1 MVDFLVTNGGLSV
14 NISDDFGR
22 TPLHDACWTATPSFE
37 VVKIILEINRYMVIL
52 CDSRKSLPLSYIHE
66 DHWGS
71 WCEFIMQHKDKYW
84 NISVSYVA
92 YKWDMCLLG
101 VRIFMLIAIFFS
113 VSFFCDPIRAREI
126 GINIW
131 PMYALERFQ
140 IAALLKAWKQRRCL
154 KRIFFCW

>member
-1 MVDFLVTNGGLSV
+1 MVGFLVTNGGLSV

-52 CDSRKSLPLSYIHE
+52 CDARKSLPLSYIHE

-84 NISVSYVA
+84 NISSA
-92 YKWDMCLLG
+92 EDWDKHLADVRAGKTPNGYFSEG
-101 VRIFMLIAIFFS
+101 V
-113 VSFFCDPIRAREI
+113 E
-126 GINIW
+126 
-131 PMYALERFQ
+131 
-140 IAALLKAWKQRRCL
+140 AAAVP
-154 KRIFFCW
+154 